1 MYEGTQS
8 VSQSGNL
15 VLATFR
21 HRPRDSEV
29 GAVLSESLLV
39 SCAMASHLEATIRE
53 IAGGSSLIR
62 PFSARAFRSRGDVPA
77 LAALPS
83 TATT

>member
-1 MYEGTQS
+1 M
-8 VSQSGNL
+8 
-15 VLATFR
+15 LATFR

-62 PFSARAFRSRGDVPA
+62 PFNASAFRSRGDVSY
-77 LAALPS
+77 LIGMIIKL
-83 TATT
+83 TNNNWVC